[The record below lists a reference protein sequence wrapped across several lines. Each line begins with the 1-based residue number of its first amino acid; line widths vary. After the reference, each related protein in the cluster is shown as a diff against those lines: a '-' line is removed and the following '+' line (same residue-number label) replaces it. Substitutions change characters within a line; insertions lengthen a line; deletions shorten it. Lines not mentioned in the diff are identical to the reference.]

1 MTVVRRREWR
11 YYFGM
16 DDEPR
21 RGRLSTGVSDVLN
34 NLSSAALLIFAATL
48 FLAGAI
54 AGVGLVSRLG
64 GAGWFMYALVIGTYS
79 LVFGPIIAQAM
90 TMRQNGSPKH
100 RAELERRR
108 EQQRRKFGLH
118 LRASD
123 ATQER
128 ETDDGRSAQK
138 SSSNPAPA
146 TNGPADSDTSV
157 TNLGSK
163 STGGDSI
170 R

>member
-1 MTVVRRREWR
+1 
-11 YYFGM
+11 M
-16 DDEPR
+16 DDEPK
-21 RGRLSTGVSDVLN
+21 RGRLSTGVSDLLN
-34 NLSSAALLIFAATL
+34 NLSSAALLIFAAVL

-54 AGVGLVSRLG
+54 GGIGLVSRLG

-118 LRASD
+118 LRATE
-123 ATQER
+123 ATQAR
-128 ETDDGRSAQK
+128 EEADSAEGRSAQNT
-138 SSSNPAPA
+138 SSSPASA

-157 TNLGSK
+157 RNPGSR
-163 STGGDSI
+163 SSGGDRI